1 MEVEQIQGG
10 RSRIH
15 RGIVFLSLGWFG
27 QVKGLGW
34 LEGWLVQEIVRVW
47 IWLC

>member
-1 MEVEQIQGG
+1 MEMEVEQIREG

-15 RGIVFLSLGWFG
+15 RGIVLLSLGLFE

-34 LEGWLVQEIVRVW
+34 LEGWL
-47 IWLC
+47 L